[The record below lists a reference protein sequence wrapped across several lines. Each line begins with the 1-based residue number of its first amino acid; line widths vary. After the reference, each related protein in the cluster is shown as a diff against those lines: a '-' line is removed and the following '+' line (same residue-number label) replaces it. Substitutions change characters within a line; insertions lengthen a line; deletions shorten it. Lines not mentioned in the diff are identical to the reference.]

1 MSVRK
6 NDIIRCCIDWQH
18 IIQNCTIINNINTV
32 TTTAAATGYTT
43 ALDLLRMGRVN
54 II

>member
-1 MSVRK
+1 MILFDVVLTD
-6 NDIIRCCIDWQH
+6 NT
-18 IIQNCTIINNINTV
+18 IQNCTIINNINTV